1 MFGGNPKLKM
11 VALHPSVV
19 SAEKRNEMTERLT
32 PEGLNERVLRDEL
45 HLKEVTLRSCH
56 SKYCLNSLEISTTVA
71 FNSFGTKNLFLSF
84 E

>member
-45 HLKEVTLRSCH
+45 
-56 SKYCLNSLEISTTVA
+56 Y
-71 FNSFGTKNLFLSF
+71 
-84 E
+84 